1 MVRFL
6 AGLLSLTA
14 MVMAA
19 RRDKAQIAVHSLDS
33 SSVVPRPITD
43 ALRRARR
50 AVNEQLDLKTT
61 AEKEAS
67 AKKASL
73 ESAVQ
78 KKLSLMQEV
87 ENKTTHVEAHAKST
101 RETSVAVE
109 KAITAHLAH
118 GKDHEAAL
126 TKFQTLAQEAADLKA
141 EVAAKMTSFMKEVE
155 RRKKELED
163 LRDKHNDKVKESDK
177 AKLEANDLAEK
188 LMAASKHKVGVEE
201 EQIKAEKAMNDAEKE
216 LRELQAHL
224 DGAVSAATKAEAE
237 ELEADSQLREAK
249 GNHERTKR
257 TRDLLE
263 GLRTGVETFFK
274 SIRTLED
281 SMMDSEGQGKA
292 YDRIK
297 KDANLKVLLLEN
309 YNLMVARFVDIHTF
323 DEDIY
328 SQVKPAQPFIMKN
341 SLAEIVYICDPLS
354 HFGELP
360 EDISKFK
367 GSELDKH
374 CGQGLW
380 DAVDLTQS
388 TFP

>member
-1 MVRFL
+1 MVRFV

-14 MVMAA
+14 LVVAA
-19 RRDKAQIAVHSLDS
+19 RRDKARLAVHSLDS
-33 SSVVPRPITD
+33 SSMVPHPITN
-43 ALRRARR
+43 ALRKARR
-50 AVNEQLDLKTT
+50 AVNEQLDLMTT
-61 AEKEAS
+61 AETEAS

-87 ENKTTHVEAHAKST
+87 ENKSTDLRAHAKST
-101 RETSVAVE
+101 REMSVAVE
-109 KAITAHLAH
+109 KATTAHLAH

-126 TKFQTLAQEAADLKA
+126 TKFQTLAQEAQDLKA
-141 EVAAKMTSFMKEVE
+141 QVADKMASFMKEVE

-163 LRDKHNDKVKESDK
+163 LRDKHNDKVKESDE
-177 AKLEANDLAEK
+177 AKLQANELEQK
-188 LMAASKHKVGVEE
+188 LMAANKHKVGVEE
-201 EQIKAEKAMNDAEKE
+201 EQIKAEKAMNEAEQE
-216 LRELQAHL
+216 LREMQAQL
-224 DGAVSAATKAEAE
+224 DSAVSAATKAEAE
-237 ELEADSQLREAK
+237 DLEADGQLREAK

-263 GLRTGVETFFK
+263 GLRKGVETFFK

-281 SMMDSEGQGKA
+281 SMMESEGEGKA

-297 KDANLKVLLLEN
+297 KDANLKVLLEN

-328 SQVKPAQPFIMKN
+328 SQVKSAQPFIVKN
-341 SLAEIVYICDPLS
+341 SLAEIVYICDPLT

-380 DAVDLTQS
+380 DAVDLTQN

>member
-67 AKKASL
+67 AKKASV

-163 LRDKHNDKVKESDK
+163 LRDKHKDKVKESDK

-297 KDANLKVLLLEN
+297 KDANLKVLLEN

>member
-19 RRDKAQIAVHSLDS
+19 RRDKARVAVHSLDS

-43 ALRRARR
+43 ALRRARG
-50 AVNEQLDLKTT
+50 AVNKQLDLMTT

-101 RETSVAVE
+101 REMSVAVE
-109 KAITAHLAH
+109 KASTAHLAH

-177 AKLEANDLAEK
+177 AKLEANDLEEK

-216 LRELQAHL
+216 LRELQAQL

-257 TRDLLE
+257 TRGLLE
-263 GLRTGVETFFK
+263 GLRSGVETFFK

-297 KDANLKVLLLEN
+297 KDANLKVLLEN

-328 SQVKPAQPFIMKN
+328 SQVKPAQPFIM
-341 SLAEIVYICDPLS
+341 
-354 HFGELP
+354 
-360 EDISKFK
+360 
-367 GSELDKH
+367 
-374 CGQGLW
+374 
-380 DAVDLTQS
+380 
-388 TFP
+388 

>member
-101 RETSVAVE
+101 RETSVVVE

-297 KDANLKVLLLEN
+297 KDANLKVLLEN

>member
-73 ESAVQ
+73 ESTVQ

-249 GNHERTKR
+249 GNHERPKR

-297 KDANLKVLLLEN
+297 KDANLKVLLEN

>member
-73 ESAVQ
+73 ESTVQ

-249 GNHERTKR
+249 GNHERPKR

-281 SMMDSEGQGKA
+281 SMMDSEGEGKA

-297 KDANLKVLLLEN
+297 KDANLKVLLEN

>member
-274 SIRTLED
+274 SIRMLED

-297 KDANLKVLLLEN
+297 KDANLKVLLEN

>member
-249 GNHERTKR
+249 GNHERPKR

-297 KDANLKVLLLEN
+297 KDANLKVLLEN

>member
-101 RETSVAVE
+101 RETSVVVE

-274 SIRTLED
+274 SIRMLED

-297 KDANLKVLLLEN
+297 KDANLKVLLEN

>member
-163 LRDKHNDKVKESDK
+163 LRDKHKDKVKESDK

-297 KDANLKVLLLEN
+297 KDANLKVLLEN

>member
-19 RRDKAQIAVHSLDS
+19 RRNKAQIAVHSLDS

-109 KAITAHLAH
+109 KTITAHLAH

-297 KDANLKVLLLEN
+297 KDANLKVLLEN

>member
-19 RRDKAQIAVHSLDS
+19 RRDKARVAVHSLDS

-43 ALRRARR
+43 ALRRARG
-50 AVNEQLDLKTT
+50 AVNKQLDLMTT

-101 RETSVAVE
+101 REMSVAVE
-109 KAITAHLAH
+109 KASTAHLAH

-177 AKLEANDLAEK
+177 AKLEANDLEEK

-216 LRELQAHL
+216 LRELQAQL

-257 TRDLLE
+257 TRGLLE
-263 GLRTGVETFFK
+263 GLRSGVETFFK

-297 KDANLKVLLLEN
+297 KDANLKVLLEN

-374 CGQGLW
+374 CGQ
-380 DAVDLTQS
+380 DPNS
-388 TFP
+388 KHIM

>member
-19 RRDKAQIAVHSLDS
+19 RRDKAGVAVHSLDS

-43 ALRRARR
+43 ALRRARG
-50 AVNEQLDLKTT
+50 AVNKQLDLMTT

-101 RETSVAVE
+101 REMSVAVE
-109 KAITAHLAH
+109 KASTAHLAH
-118 GKDHEAAL
+118 GKDPEAAL

-177 AKLEANDLAEK
+177 AKLEANDLEEK

-216 LRELQAHL
+216 LRELQAQL

-257 TRDLLE
+257 TRGLLE
-263 GLRTGVETFFK
+263 GLRSGVETFFK

-297 KDANLKVLLLEN
+297 KDANLKVLLEN

-388 TFP
+388 AFP

>member
-73 ESAVQ
+73 ESTVQ

-297 KDANLKVLLLEN
+297 KDANLKVLLEN

>member
-73 ESAVQ
+73 ESTVQ

-281 SMMDSEGQGKA
+281 SMMDSEGEGKA

-297 KDANLKVLLLEN
+297 KDANLKVLLEN
-309 YNLMVARFVDIHTF
+309 YNLMVAGFVDIHTF

>member
-19 RRDKAQIAVHSLDS
+19 RRDKAGVAIHSLDS

-43 ALRRARR
+43 ALRRARG
-50 AVNEQLDLKTT
+50 AVNKQLDLMTT

-101 RETSVAVE
+101 REMSVAVE
-109 KAITAHLAH
+109 KAATAHLAH

-126 TKFQTLAQEAADLKA
+126 TKFQTLAQEAADLK
-141 EVAAKMTSFMKEVE
+141 EQIAAMMASFMKEVE

-163 LRDKHNDKVKESDK
+163 LRDKHNDKVKESDQ
-177 AKLEANDLAEK
+177 AKLEANDLEEK

-216 LRELQAHL
+216 LRELQAQL

-257 TRDLLE
+257 TRSLLE
-263 GLRTGVETFFK
+263 GLRSGVETFFK

-297 KDANLKVLLLEN
+297 KDANLKVLLEN

-380 DAVDLTQS
+380 DAMDLTQS

>member
-101 RETSVAVE
+101 RETSVVVE

-274 SIRTLED
+274 SIRMLED
-281 SMMDSEGQGKA
+281 SMMDSEGEGKA

-297 KDANLKVLLLEN
+297 KDANLKVLLEN

>member
-109 KAITAHLAH
+109 KTITAHLAH

-297 KDANLKVLLLEN
+297 KDANLKVLLEN